1 MDNVYGTLTIQTLV
15 SYRWEGI
22 NRNKWMTLEI
32 FHGLTRQQAKGIT
45 ADFKGEN
52 SADGMGETQ
61 GILRCT
67 WKAIETL

>member
-1 MDNVYGTLTIQTLV
+1 MDNVVGTLTIQTLV
-15 SYRWEGI
+15 SYRWEGQ
-22 NRNKWMTLEI
+22 NRDKWITLET
-32 FHGLTRQQAKGIT
+32 FHWLTRQQAKSMV

-52 SADGMGETQ
+52 AADGMGETQ